1 MRIYVL
7 VFVFKLSCCPADR
20 EAVQQ
25 LDGRVRS
32 ERTSCGEKVSLSHSL
47 GCTKICLG
55 LQFGSMQQLL

>member
-1 MRIYVL
+1 MYIF

-47 GCTKICLG
+47 GCTKICLS
-55 LQFGSMQQLL
+55 LQFGSVQQLL